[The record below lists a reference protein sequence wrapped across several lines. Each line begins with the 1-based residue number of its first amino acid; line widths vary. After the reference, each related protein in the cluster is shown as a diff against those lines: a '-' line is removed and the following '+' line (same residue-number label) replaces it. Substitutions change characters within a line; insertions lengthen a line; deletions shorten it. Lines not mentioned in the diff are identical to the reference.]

1 MGKIIDTNY
10 NKIIIFLI
18 IFILILLLL
27 FSQNKEGVKQ
37 NSDSINIGQIER
49 QNLNNFLTKL
59 QDRKQKV
66 HGVQFL
72 STNNNG
78 ELVLFDDN
86 LNEIKPCFEDPR
98 QIIKNLDLETNDLHV
113 TIPPIPPECLNSNG
127 MVLQPDLEKRQLVI
141 LTPVKRSDLDIGK
154 GKGQNMKDYKSISH
168 LIVTSGDPKHRVLK
182 KYCPPDGDC

>member
-10 NKIIIFLI
+10 NKIIICLIAFIFMLLFLI
-18 IFILILLLL
+18 
-27 FSQNKEGVKQ
+27 SQNKESVKQ
-37 NSDSINIGQIER
+37 DTDSINIGQIDR

-72 STNNNG
+72 STNNDG

-98 QIIKNLDLETNDLHV
+98 QIIKKLDLETNNLHV
-113 TIPPIPPECLNSNG
+113 TIPPIPQECLNSNG
-127 MVLQPDLEKRQLVI
+127 IVLQPDLEKRQLVI
-141 LTPVKRSDLDIGK
+141 LTPVKSSDLDISK
-154 GKGQNMKDYKSISH
+154 GENQNMKDNKSISR
-168 LIVTSGDPKHRVLK
+168 LIITSGDPKHRVLK